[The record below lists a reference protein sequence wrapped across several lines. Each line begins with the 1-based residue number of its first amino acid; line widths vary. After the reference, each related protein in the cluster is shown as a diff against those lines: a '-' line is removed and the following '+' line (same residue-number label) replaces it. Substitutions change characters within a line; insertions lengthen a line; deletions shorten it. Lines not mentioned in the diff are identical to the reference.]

1 MKKVQETKKLTLEE
15 YQERYTS
22 RENVEAAKTFLFI
35 LGAAIGLII
44 VTSLFFVVLR
54 LFEIHNIAGYVG
66 VVAAVLIFIFLYLVP
81 VVKLSKT
88 KSFQTNIKTTTA
100 KKAKRH
106 NKILR
111 EEIADKMIDVTIK
124 TEGVGW
130 YSDKQVARLA
140 VARQRRNDQALK
152 DALTEIYQTDV
163 KTAAN
168 KLIRKAA
175 VRVGITTA
183 VSQSEHI
190 DTLFVLVYD
199 LKLIKDIVYLYGYR
213 PSDTKMVKIY
223 KTVISNA
230 LIAYGLSTGTTSL
243 GKTFG
248 SGIVSMID
256 KASNSMNPLT
266 STFGSVVGGI
276 AGTALESSLQFIVN
290 STFTTLIGYQ
300 TKKYLSKEY
309 NLQDILDNVELVE
322 TPDEQVKMIESIKDE
337 VRENLVKKH
346 KKEKIKPAT

>member
-1 MKKVQETKKLTLEE
+1 MSDKLTVKQIRFCQE
-15 YQERYTS
+15 YIVDLNGTQ
-22 RENVEAAKTFLFI
+22 
-35 LGAAIGLII
+35 AAI
-44 VTSLFFVVLR
+44 R
-54 LFEIHNIAGYVG
+54 AGYSENS
-66 VVAAVLIFIFLYLVP
+66 AQQIASEL
-81 VVKLSKT
+81 LSKPVIQEYVQDLLDQRAART
-88 KSFQTNIKTTTA
+88 KATA
-100 KKAKRH
+100 DFA
-106 NKILR
+106 I
-111 EEIADKMIDVTIK
+111 
-124 TEGVGW
+124 
-130 YSDKQVARLA
+130 S
-140 VARQRRNDQALK
+140 
-152 DALTEIYQTDV
+152 EIYH
-163 KTAAN
+163 
-168 KLIRKAA
+168 LISFDPNE
-175 VRVGITTA
+175 VFNEDGT
-183 VSQSEHI
+183 
-190 DTLFVLVYD
+190 